1 MRLRRVLKWT
11 ALAIPLALFLFVFVA
26 YWMSDNVCGDPGLA
40 TPADPVKAI
49 IHCDYGTADVLE
61 LRDVEKPVPGD
72 DQILVKVR
80 AAAVNPLDWH
90 YMRGT
95 PYVVQLDAGLRR
107 PENIRLGV
115 DFAGTVEAVGRN
127 VTRLKPG
134 DGVFGGQFGAFG
146 EYVTVRQSGAIVRK
160 PADVSFE
167 QAAAAP
173 IAAVS
178 ALQALRD
185 RGKVQ
190 KGERVLING
199 ASGGVGTF
207 AVQLAKHFGAHVT
220 GVCSTRNVEMV
231 RSIGADE
238 VIDYTREDFTESG
251 EKYDLILDMVG
262 NKALSDMRRVM
273 TPGGRAVLIGGGG
286 PDAGN
291 WIGPLWGPVKA
302 MLYSPFIDQ
311 KFLPFLSHFT
321 QEDLTLLGNLMQ
333 DGTITPVID
342 RRYSL
347 DEVPD
352 AVRYVEEGHARGKV
366 IIQVD

>member
-1 MRLRRVLKWT
+1 MRLRRVLGWT
-11 ALAIPLALFLFVFVA
+11 LLAIPLALFLFVFVA

-40 TPADPVKAI
+40 TPADPIRAI

-61 LRDVEKPVPGD
+61 LRNVEKPVPGD

-90 YMRGT
+90 FLRGT
-95 PYVVQLDAGLRR
+95 PYVLRLDAGLRR

-115 DFAGTVEAVGRN
+115 DFAGTVEAVGAN
-127 VTRLKPG
+127 VTRLEPG
-134 DGVFGGQFGAFG
+134 DDVFGGEFGAFG
-146 EYVTVRQSGAIVRK
+146 EYVAVHQDWAIVKK
-160 PADVSFE
+160 PAEVSFE
-167 QAAAAP
+167 QAASAP
-173 IAAVS
+173 IAAVT

-190 KGERVLING
+190 PGERVLING

-207 AVQLAKHFGAHVT
+207 AVQLAGHFGAHVT
-220 GVCSTRNVEMV
+220 GVCSTRNLDLV
-231 RSIGADE
+231 RSLGADE
-238 VIDYTREDFTESG
+238 VIDYTQQDFTESG

-262 NKALSDMRRVM
+262 NRTLSDMRRVM

-291 WIGPLWGPVKA
+291 WIGPLWTPIKA
-302 MLYSPFIDQ
+302 MLYSPFVDEE
-311 KFLPFLSHFT
+311 FLPFLSQLDHD
-321 QEDLTLLGNLMQ
+321 DLTLLGNLMQ
-333 DGTITPVID
+333 DGTVTPVID

-347 DEVPD
+347 AEVPD

-366 IIQVD
+366 IIQVN